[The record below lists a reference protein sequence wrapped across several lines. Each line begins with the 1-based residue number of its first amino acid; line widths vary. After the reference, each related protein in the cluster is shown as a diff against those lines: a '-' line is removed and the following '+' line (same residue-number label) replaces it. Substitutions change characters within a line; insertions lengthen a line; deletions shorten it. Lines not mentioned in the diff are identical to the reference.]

1 MKKKYLL
8 IIILFLLFLIMV
20 SLNYF
25 YKKPTK
31 ICFENNCFD
40 LELAQTKEQRKQGLM
55 FREKLDSD
63 KGMLFIYE
71 KERIYPFWMK
81 NTLIGLDII
90 WISKENQVV
99 YISHNNQPCQ
109 DNDCFSINPNKKA
122 KYVLEINAGKAAEIN
137 LKIGDQAVFLT
148 ELCFNNKI

>member
-8 IIILFLLFLIMV
+8 IVILFFFFLIMF

-25 YKKPTK
+25 SKKPVK
-31 ICFENNCFD
+31 VCFENNCFD
-40 LELAQTKEQRKQGLM
+40 LEIAQTKEQRKQGLM

-63 KGMLFIYE
+63 KGMLFIFE
-71 KERIYPFWMK
+71 KEGIYPFWMK
-81 NTLIGLDII
+81 NTLISLDII
-90 WISKENQVV
+90 WISEKNQIV
-99 YISHNNQPCQ
+99 YISHNNSPCQ
-109 DNDCFSINPNKKA
+109 DNDCSSINPEEKA

-148 ELCFNNKI
+148 ESFFNNKI